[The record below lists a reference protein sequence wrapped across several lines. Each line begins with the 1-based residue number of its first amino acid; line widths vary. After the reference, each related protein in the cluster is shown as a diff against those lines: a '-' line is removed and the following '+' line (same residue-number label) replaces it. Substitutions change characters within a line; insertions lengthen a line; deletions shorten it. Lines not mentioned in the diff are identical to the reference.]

1 MKKIRW
7 IYLLPAVAGAV
18 LMTVTSCKDADGTND
33 ASGTFEATEVMVSSE
48 ASGRILS
55 LSVHEGGALTAGQDC
70 GLVDTLQL
78 YLQKRQL
85 GAAAGTWRPRPPTS
99 RSR

>member
-18 LMTVTSCKDADGTND
+18 LMTVTSCKDTEGTND

-48 ASGRILS
+48 ASKYQLVHWWQGYIL
-55 LSVHEGGALTAGQDC
+55 Q
-70 GLVDTLQL
+70 
-78 YLQKRQL
+78 
-85 GAAAGTWRPRPPTS
+85 
-99 RSR
+99 